1 MKRLSPVFLSVLV
14 LTLFSCAKEYS
25 LESSSDPSGNGQ
37 IIGEDCRITKIAYRD
52 TAGAGTSLGSLTAT
66 INNSD
71 NVTNVTLFDSLAF
84 TIDYLSTP
92 FYASDTVFI
101 NADEYFLV
109 DAATKR
115 VRQLH
120 ALLDPT
126 DPFSLQYEVYYFYNT
141 NGYLIQKFYAFTS
154 NPGIPFYLVE
164 YTYTGGSMTHMTA
177 TDLFTG
183 DLIMDADIAYY
194 NNVFPR
200 RFMYMFPDEEG
211 YAFFTQFYN
220 FGNKPINGPKKMT
233 VRNYDPGNVVRDSL
247 VSTFG
252 SYTMSRDNYV
262 LSVIIAGDDQPSIPA
277 RKGKLSFSYKC
288 K

>member
-126 DPFSLQYEVYYFYNT
+126 DPF
-141 NGYLIQKFYAFTS
+141 
-154 NPGIPFYLVE
+154 P
-164 YTYTGGSMTHMTA
+164 TG
-177 TDLFTG
+177 F
-183 DLIMDADIAYY
+183 
-194 NNVFPR
+194 VF
-200 RFMYMFPDEEG
+200 
-211 YAFFTQFYN
+211 
-220 FGNKPINGPKKMT
+220 
-233 VRNYDPGNVVRDSL
+233 
-247 VSTFG
+247 
-252 SYTMSRDNYV
+252 
-262 LSVIIAGDDQPSIPA
+262 
-277 RKGKLSFSYKC
+277 
-288 K
+288 